1 MVMPKEGDIAPDF
14 ELPNQRGEIIKLSNL
29 KGKYVILYFYP
40 KDFTSGCT
48 LEAQSIRDVYND
60 LKNLMKMK
68 NLDVIVLGIS
78 ADSIE
83 SHKKFAEKYNL
94 PFDLLSD
101 VDKKVINLYGVKG
114 LIGARRVTF
123 IIDKDGKI
131 IKVFQKVNAAQ
142 HGKELLET
150 LHNIFSKT

>member
-1 MVMPKEGDIAPDF
+1 MPNVGDIAPDF
-14 ELPNQRGEIIKLSNL
+14 ELPNQRGEIIKLTNFR
-29 KGKYVILYFYP
+29 GKYVVLYFYP

-48 LEAQSIRDVYND
+48 LEAQSIRDVYNE
-60 LKNLMKMK
+60 LK
-68 NLDVIVLGIS
+68 NLDVVILGIS

-94 PFDLLSD
+94 PFNLLSD
-101 VDKKVINLYGVKG
+101 TEKKVINLYGVKG

-123 IIDKDGKI
+123 IIDKNGKI
-131 IKVFQKVNAAQ
+131 IKIFQKVNAAQ

-150 LHNIFSKT
+150 LRSMNP

>member
-1 MVMPKEGDIAPDF
+1 MPNVGDIAPDF
-14 ELPNQRGEIIKLSNL
+14 ELPNQRGEIIKLTNFR
-29 KGKYVILYFYP
+29 GKYVVLYFYP

-48 LEAQSIRDVYND
+48 LEAQSIRDVYNE
-60 LKNLMKMK
+60 LK
-68 NLDVIVLGIS
+68 NLDVVILGIS

-94 PFDLLSD
+94 PFNLLSD
-101 VDKKVINLYGVKG
+101 TGKKVINLYGVKG

-123 IIDKDGKI
+123 IIDKNGKI
-131 IKVFQKVNAAQ
+131 IKIFQKVNAAQ

-150 LHNIFSKT
+150 LRSMNP